1 MIARKSLLILISTS
15 IICLFGIIE
24 AVLIAKF
31 WGDFAPTALGIVAFS
46 LSFIGLFNI
55 VANLGFRSAHVKRVS
70 EGKDLATCIG
80 TFLSVKIILTS
91 LMILIAIISIFILKI
106 ITQDGFFQSTSEPIL
121 YIFLIN
127 SIFTNMI
134 AVPLA
139 TFTAKRE
146 IVKREFPFVI
156 GKIISIPCIVLVAT
170 AGVNSRGI
178 RPPFVWPNFLQP
190 LQEFISNNPVISLA
204 FVYLISSISTLCIAM
219 WLFRKYPIKKPEW
232 KMFKSYL
239 KFAVPILIIPIIVT
253 ITSSTDKIMIGF
265 YWSSY
270 EIGLYAYMTAITTLI
285 TIFPHSLYIVLFP
298 TLSEFSSNKN
308 YDEIKEKFRLA
319 ERYNL
324 MIIIPFIIVLIV
336 LANPFIVIF
345 FSDVFLQAASVL
357 VILSVYVLIW
367 CMHVPYWALF
377 TGMDRPGILSKIM
390 IIIAV
395 LNIILNFMFIPENG
409 LLSSCGINGAAGA
422 ALSTLLA
429 ASVGLFSL
437 RFVTKRLIGIKIF
450 RLFTLRQLIAGI
462 VMGAVLYLLITFVPF
477 FKFAYLFNFIILIVL
492 GAITYLGMLY
502 LLKEFRK
509 EDLDFFLDLIRPKK
523 MAKYIKSEL
532 KEKPKKPN

>member
-15 IICLFGIIE
+15 IICLFGILE
-24 AVLIAKF
+24 AVLIAKL
-31 WGDFAPTALGIVAFS
+31 WGDFADDALGIIAFS

-91 LMILIAIISIFILKI
+91 LMILIAIISIFIIKI
-106 ITQDGFFQSTSEPIL
+106 VTQDGFFQSTSEPIL

-146 IVKREFPFVI
+146 IVKREFPFII
-156 GKIISIPCIVLVAT
+156 GKIITIPCILLVTT
-170 AGVNSRGI
+170 AGINSEGI
-178 RPPFVWPNFLQP
+178 SSPFVWPNFLQP
-190 LQEFISNNPVISLA
+190 LQQFIANNPVVSLG
-204 FVYLISSISTLCIAM
+204 FVYLISSITTLCIVM
-219 WLFRKYPIKKPEW
+219 WFFRKYPIKKPEW
-232 KMFKSYL
+232 KMFKSYV

-253 ITSSTDKIMIGF
+253 VTSSTDKLMIGF
-265 YWSSY
+265 YWSSS
-270 EIGLYAYMTAITTLI
+270 EIGLYTAMAGITTLV
-285 TIFPHSLYIVLFP
+285 TIFPNSLYIVLFP

-324 MIIIPFIIVLIV
+324 MIVIPFIVAFIV

-345 FSDVFLQAASVL
+345 LSDVFLQAASVL
-357 VILSVYVLIW
+357 VILSIYILIW

-377 TGMDRPGILSKIM
+377 TGTDRPGILSKIM

-409 LLSSCGINGAAGA
+409 LLSSYGINGAAGG
-422 ALSTLLA
+422 ALSTMLA

-437 RFVTKRLIGIKIF
+437 RFVTKRLIGIKLF
-450 RLFTLRQLIAGI
+450 RLFTLRQLIAGL
-462 VMGAVLYLLITFVPF
+462 VMGAVLYFLINFVSF
-477 FKFAYLFNFIILIVL
+477 FKIADLLNFIILISL
-492 GAITYLGMLY
+492 GAATYLGMLY

-509 EDLDFFLDLIRPKK
+509 EDFDFFLDLIRPKK

-532 KEKPKKPN
+532 EDKPK